1 MTGDVG
7 WAAPY
12 GWGVNP
18 VPLVEDAIALAARAH
33 RGQRYASPEREP
45 YIFHSLRVMLLLG
58 EPADQIVAVLHDVV
72 EDTDVELHHLVAAG
86 YPPEIVAAV
95 DALSHRAEESYD
107 EYIERVATN
116 EIACRVKLA
125 DLRENLANN
134 LRLPPSPGNAERI
147 ARYKKAVTRLASP
160 S

>member
-1 MTGDVG
+1 VACLRTSGRCGTHVTLVRWKTGDVG

-33 RGQRYASPEREP
+33 RGQRYASPEQE
-45 YIFHSLRVMLLLG
+45 
-58 EPADQIVAVLHDVV
+58 
-72 EDTDVELHHLVAAG
+72 
-86 YPPEIVAAV
+86 
-95 DALSHRAEESYD
+95 ALSHRAEESYD

-134 LRLPPSPGNAERI
+134 LRLPPSPGNAERL